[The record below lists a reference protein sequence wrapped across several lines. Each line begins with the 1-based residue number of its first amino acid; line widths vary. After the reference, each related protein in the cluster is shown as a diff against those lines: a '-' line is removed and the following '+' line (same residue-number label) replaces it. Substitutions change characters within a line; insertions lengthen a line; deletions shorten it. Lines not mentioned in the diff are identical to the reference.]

1 METRGVNKMKRDGPR
16 EGGRE
21 GGREGSREGGR
32 DGGRDS
38 PDGQEGRAGNGI
50 GAVQVEED
58 APDHYLWGGGEF
70 LNVELHEL

>member
-1 METRGVNKMKRDGPR
+1 METRGVNKKMKRDGPR
-16 EGGRE
+16 EGGRDE
-21 GGREGSREGGR
+21 
-32 DGGRDS
+32 RDS
-38 PDGQEGRAGNGI
+38 PDGQEGGAGNGI